1 MLFQLGFGNG
11 TQQVEIPEENLLY
24 TLLPNDVT
32 HDLTGEAEVRRALAQ
47 PIGSKRLRELAKSG
61 EKIAVVTSD
70 VSRPMP
76 TWKVMPAVLDEL
88 YAAGVSA
95 EDITLVFALGSHRRQ
110 SEEERRHLAGERAW
124 AEICCVDSDPA
135 DCIRLGVTANGTPV
149 DIFRVVAE
157 ADRVICLGNIEY
169 HYFAGYSGGAP
180 PDGESGCLRR
190 TA

>member
-47 PIGSKRLRELAKSG
+47 PIGSKCLRELIKPG

-70 VSRPMP
+70 ISRPMP
-76 TWKVMPAVLDEL
+76 PWKVMPAVRDEL

-95 EDITLVFALGSHRRQ
+95 EDITLVFALGSHNDHRMEKTIDFSIVFSAKR
-110 SEEERRHLAGERAW
+110 
-124 AEICCVDSDPA
+124 
-135 DCIRLGVTANGTPV
+135 
-149 DIFRVVAE
+149 
-157 ADRVICLGNIEY
+157 
-169 HYFAGYSGGAP
+169 
-180 PDGESGCLRR
+180 
-190 TA
+190 

>member
-47 PIGSKRLRELAKSG
+47 PIGSKPLRELVRPG
-61 EKIAVVTSD
+61 DKIAVVTSD
-70 VSRPMP
+70 ISRPMP

-124 AEICCVDSDPA
+124 AEIRCVDSDPA

-169 HYFAGYSGGAP
+169 H
-180 PDGESGCLRR
+180 
-190 TA
+190 